1 MGFFW
6 VLLNTIKYISA
17 VHLLAIL
24 RLYVCGSVTAVTIH
38 YDIGLLLC
46 TEAPVMTPNDV
57 DFSFLS
63 HSCRPHDVWT
73 GLKQSCCAQVMR
85 LIRLA
90 DRKAKELSEMLQ
102 ASLKTHDVQRVQAR
116 IRRHNQTPTAPQLQ
130 GRAVTVLNSSD
141 VIGESCSV
149 HDVAHPMSSR
159 E

>member
-1 MGFFW
+1 MLG
-6 VLLNTIKYISA
+6 
-17 VHLLAIL
+17 HLLANL
-24 RLYVCGSVTAVTIH
+24 RLYVCGSAAAVSIH
-38 YDIGLLLC
+38 DDLGLLLG
-46 TEAPVMTPNDV
+46 TKAPVMTPNII

-63 HSCRPHDVWT
+63 RSCRPYDFWT
-73 GLKQSCCAQVMR
+73 GLEQSCPAQVMR

-90 DRKAKELSEMLQ
+90 ARKAKELSEMLQ

-141 VIGESCSV
+141 VIGESYSV